1 MSRIK
6 TKEQAIAGIKD
17 GNTLVFSGMQLNRAP
32 IALVKEIIA
41 QEKKRL
47 KLVGTPNPLPIEM
60 LVKAGCAGETI
71 TAFNGFSYEHGF
83 VISPAWRSAVEKGK
97 IKCTETDA
105 FEIVQRLR
113 ASAMGLPFMPMASME
128 GSDYCR
134 LNEHKKVTFNGKEVA
149 IVEPLTPDYAIIH
162 AHAADKKGN
171 VFVDGALNEE
181 LLVNASKKAI
191 VSVERIV
198 DKLEKITIPYF
209 LVESVVEI
217 PGGAKPT
224 ACVGEY
230 NYDDDAIKQLVEK

>member
-1 MSRIK
+1 MSKLK
-6 TKEQAIAGIKD
+6 TKEQAIADIKD
-17 GNTLVFSGMQLNRAP
+17 GSLLVFSGMQLNRAP
-32 IALVKEIIA
+32 IALIKEIIA
-41 QEKKRL
+41 QEKKGLR
-47 KLVGTPNPLPIEM
+47 LVGTPNPLPIEI
-60 LVKAGCAGETI
+60 LVKAGCASETI

-83 VISPAWRSAVEKGK
+83 VISPAWRGSVEKQK
-97 IKCTETDA
+97 IRYTETDA

-113 ASAMGLPFMPMASME
+113 ASAMGLPFMPMVSME
-128 GSDYCR
+128 KSDYCR

-171 VFVDGALNEE
+171 IFVDGALNEE

-198 DKLEKITIPYF
+198 DKLERITIPYF

-224 ACVGEY
+224 ACAGEY
-230 NYDDDAIKQLVEK
+230 NYDAAAIKELVEK